1 MRSDSASL
9 PWQEATP
16 PRGEPASGG
25 QSASRDHSSSK
36 FTSGGEPASRHLR
49 AESEVASLYESHA
62 LPLTMLAHVM
72 LGDKAS
78 AEDVVQDA
86 FFGLYRNWARLT
98 DPAMA
103 LPYLRRSVLNGCK
116 SVLRWRRVRAS
127 RPLHEPAVASAES
140 NVLADEEQQSVLTA
154 VRRLPARQREALILR
169 FYLLEPEAEVARV
182 MGISPSTVRS
192 TTHRALTAL
201 AQMLGE
207 MK

>member
-1 MRSDSASL
+1 MRSDSARL
-9 PWQEATP
+9 PISHLP
-16 PRGEPASGG
+16 PARGRPA
-25 QSASRDHSSSK
+25 A
-36 FTSGGEPASRHLR
+36 PADK
-49 AESEVASLYESHA
+49 AESGVSALYETHA
-62 LPLTMLAHVM
+62 LALTMLAHVM

-116 SVLRWRRVRAS
+116 SAAKRRRIRAVRL
-127 RPLHEPAVASAES
+127 LHEPAAASAES
-140 NVLADEEQQSVLTA
+140 AVLAGEEQQSVLNA
-154 VRRLPARQREALILR
+154 IRRLPARQREALILR

-192 TTHRALTAL
+192 TTYRALAAL
-201 AQMLGE
+201 AKMLKE
-207 MK
+207 MP

>member
-1 MRSDSASL
+1 MRSDSAS
-9 PWQEATP
+9 PPRQEARAP
-16 PRGEPASGG
+16 GGEPASGG
-25 QSASRDHSSSK
+25 QSASC
-36 FTSGGEPASRHLR
+36 G
-49 AESEVASLYESHA
+49 VAALYEAHA
-62 LPLTMLAHVM
+62 LGLTMLAHVM

-86 FFGLYRNWARLT
+86 FFGLYRNWAKLS

-116 SVLRWRRVRAS
+116 SVARWRRVRAG
-127 RPLHEPAVASAES
+127 RALHEPAAASAES
-140 NVLADEEQQSVLTA
+140 AVLADEEQQSVLTA
-154 VRRLPARQREALILR
+154 IRRLPARQREALILR

-201 AQMLGE
+201 AKMLGE
-207 MK
+207 TT

>member
-1 MRSDSASL
+1 MRIESASL

-25 QSASRDHSSSK
+25 Q
-36 FTSGGEPASRHLR
+36 R
-49 AESEVASLYESHA
+49 AESLVASLYETHA
-62 LPLTMLAHVM
+62 LALTMLAHVM

-86 FFGLYRNWARLT
+86 FFGLYRNWARLS
-98 DPAMA
+98 DPSMA

-127 RPLHEPAVASAES
+127 RALHEPAAASPES
-140 NVLADEEQQSVLTA
+140 AVLADEEQQSVLHA
-154 VRRLPARQREALILR
+154 IRRLPARQREALILR

-201 AQMLGE
+201 AKMLGE
-207 MK
+207 AK